1 MVNCPSCGQSM
12 KIKTSFGEKVSCPA
26 CEDVF
31 SIKDGQL
38 EAKKEIVD
46 SEKEMKKEKIMG
58 KIGDIKNTIK
68 NGNTSSNN
76 LEYENAIN
84 NFWNPDGNTA
94 WAGII
99 LVMVALLGF
108 FAGGT
113 YFMHWTEYEIIVDDV
128 GLVNVQGVIQTD
140 DGNPLE
146 NVEITLNGQNWT
158 WTSNEQGRFYIY
170 DVEGGIR
177 EITFNLENYEEQT
190 QKIELEVGRI
200 NVVNAILEEG
210 DCSSDCEYIDK
221 TFEVDN
227 PAEISLVLSVIIILF
242 SVVTLYG
249 SIAALRKS
257 DFSMALI
264 GSIAGV
270 LSYGFMLGSILSIV
284 AMLMIF
290 SDRAA
295 FESVL
300 NTKKEN
306 L

>member
-113 YFMHWTEYEIIVDDV
+113 YFMHWTEYETIVDDV

-210 DCSSDCEYIDK
+210 NCSSDCGYIDK

-264 GSIAGV
+264 GSIAGI

-290 SDRAA
+290 SDRDA

>member
-113 YFMHWTEYEIIVDDV
+113 YFMHWTEYETIVDDV

-210 DCSSDCEYIDK
+210 NCSSDCEYIDK

-264 GSIAGV
+264 GSIAGI

-290 SDRAA
+290 SDRDA

>member
-38 EAKKEIVD
+38 EAKKEIID

-113 YFMHWTEYEIIVDDV
+113 YFMHWTEYETIVDDV

-210 DCSSDCEYIDK
+210 NCSSDCGYIDK

-264 GSIAGV
+264 GSIAGI

-290 SDRAA
+290 SDRDA

>member
-113 YFMHWTEYEIIVDDV
+113 YFMHWTEYETIVDDV
-128 GLVNVQGVIQTD
+128 GLVNFQ
-140 DGNPLE
+140 
-146 NVEITLNGQNWT
+146 
-158 WTSNEQGRFYIY
+158 
-170 DVEGGIR
+170 
-177 EITFNLENYEEQT
+177 
-190 QKIELEVGRI
+190 
-200 NVVNAILEEG
+200 
-210 DCSSDCEYIDK
+210 
-221 TFEVDN
+221 
-227 PAEISLVLSVIIILF
+227 
-242 SVVTLYG
+242 
-249 SIAALRKS
+249 
-257 DFSMALI
+257 
-264 GSIAGV
+264 
-270 LSYGFMLGSILSIV
+270 
-284 AMLMIF
+284 
-290 SDRAA
+290 
-295 FESVL
+295 
-300 NTKKEN
+300 
-306 L
+306 